1 MGSEKVENAHP
12 GMHKINLPTKIT
24 LLRIVLVPLLLGFFA
39 LSRFHALSAVFAPSQ
54 VNALVA
60 LIFGAAALTDWL
72 DGHLARSTQQVT
84 SLGRLLD
91 PIADK
96 ILLAAGL
103 IPLVELGRA
112 PAWMAAIMLI
122 REFAVAGLR
131 EIAAEQK
138 VVIAASRL
146 AKQKTFV
153 QILSILFLILNYETW
168 PLTFQEIGLGL
179 LTLGLVLSLVSGV
192 DYYLKC
198 RRVLQYRW

>member
-1 MGSEKVENAHP
+1 MGSERVENARAVVQ
-12 GMHKINLPTKIT
+12 GHKLNLPTKIT
-24 LLRIVLVPLLLGFFA
+24 LMRIVLVPLLLAF
-39 LSRFHALSAVFAPSQ
+39 LIAPSR
-54 VNALVA
+54 VNALMAA

-72 DGHLARSTQQVT
+72 DGHLARSTHQVT
-84 SLGRLLD
+84 TLGKLLD

-103 IPLVELGRA
+103 IPLVGLGRV

-131 EIAAEQK
+131 EIAAARET
-138 VVIAASRL
+138 IIPASRL
-146 AKQKTFV
+146 AKTKTFV
-153 QILSILFLILNYETW
+153 QILAILFLILNYATW
-168 PLTFQEIGLGL
+168 PLTFRDVGLGL

-198 RRVLQYRW
+198 RRLLQYRW